1 MNETKQ
7 LERLAQRVHEAAL
20 AEVGLDRNL
29 RTEAERGA
37 AEQVKVTLDVVGR
50 PQAKP
55 RVKKFAVQAALAE
68 LQAVLDER
76 LEPRS

>member
-1 MNETKQ
+1 MSETKR
-7 LERLAQRVHEAAL
+7 LERLARRVHEAAL

-29 RTEAERGA
+29 MTETERGA
-37 AEQVKVTLDVVGR
+37 AEQVKATLDLVGR
-50 PQAKP
+50 PQSKP

-68 LQAVLDER
+68 LRAVLDER